1 MIVSIVLRKFQRG
14 FEMFWDRVWP
24 RPPQSDSN
32 FFPLLTVDSK
42 SGNLINAPRQII
54 YRLPPLPPTSLNSM
68 TCIYLLVVLSSSWL
82 AAVWLELNGE
92 AGWRLAGWL
101 AGPDF
106 MDLRKIS
113 FIFINFSCFGKS
125 GGQDA

>member
-1 MIVSIVLRKFQRG
+1 
-14 FEMFWDRVWP
+14 MFWDRVWP

-106 MDLRKIS
+106 IDFHKIL
-113 FIFINFSCFGKS
+113 
-125 GGQDA
+125 